1 MLNTDMQQDRESSL
15 PIEQLCIILFI
26 EKVNWE
32 NIGDLFILFSSGNS
46 NIEDS
51 GKQDNK
57 KGSKKYMLRASS

>member
-1 MLNTDMQQDRESSL
+1 MLNTDMRQDRESSL

-26 EKVNWE
+26 ETVNWE

-57 KGSKKYMLRASS
+57 KGNKKNMLRASS